1 MGKKQWR
8 YNRFCCTLRLLG
20 DTLEKKLEELKKQQ
34 QVAKELYLKLQG
46 AIELLE
52 EMMKEKDDKKKV

>member
-1 MGKKQWR
+1 
-8 YNRFCCTLRLLG
+8 LRLLG